1 MPTGSTRSASTAGQ
15 ASADRPELYRTTMPR
30 RLARRMKCASSQGTP
45 TSTTNGAN
53 RRHRQ
58 PAHRARRFRN
68 LVVNSSRTKKRP
80 SRLGL
85 DLLRHTGQVRLT
97 RDSLALTPKGTAL
110 PKRPTLPLRMAGG
123 RLWLPAA
130 NEVHAPYDDVTL
142 RTSQD
147 SPSLTGFLRKQ
158 KSLTLDFRAH
168 ACLVKRLCL
177 LLCPLLPHKSAT
189 NQRPSIISPY
199 IC

>member
-1 MPTGSTRSASTAGQ
+1 
-15 ASADRPELYRTTMPR
+15 MPR
-30 RLARRMKCASSQGTP
+30 RLARRMKVRIVTRHPHLDDGTAQIGVID
-45 TSTTNGAN
+45 SLRIGHAV
-53 RRHRQ
+53 
-58 PAHRARRFRN
+58 FRN
-68 LVVNSSRTKKRP
+68 LVVNLVKDKKAP
-80 SRLGL
+80 ITLGL

-147 SPSLTGFLRKQ
+147 SPSLTGFLQKQ
-158 KSLTLDFRAH
+158 KSLTLDFEHMRAW
-168 ACLVKRLCL
+168 
-177 LLCPLLPHKSAT
+177 
-189 NQRPSIISPY
+189 
-199 IC
+199 